1 MICLG
6 LGGGF
11 PLLFPDAVHVLLAD
25 EPDAASSADLD
36 SQGGYPTSSYSRV
49 NRAAGA
55 AGAGCGSAHTE
66 QQVNVIIHTINVSS
80 RLPICN
86 RK

>member
-49 NRAAGA
+49 NRSASA
-55 AGAGCGSAHTE
+55 AGAGCCSPDPQ
-66 QQVNVIIHTINVSS
+66 QQVNVIVHTINVSS

-86 RK
+86 QK